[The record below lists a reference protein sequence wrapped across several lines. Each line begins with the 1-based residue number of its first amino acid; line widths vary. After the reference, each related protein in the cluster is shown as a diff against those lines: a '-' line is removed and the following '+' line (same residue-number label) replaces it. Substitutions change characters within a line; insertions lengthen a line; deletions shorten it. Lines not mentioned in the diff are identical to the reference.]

1 MMGIIEAVVRQSDCL
16 ILPMSAASQAVIP
29 GRRIA
34 TGSATTAGRANAPT
48 DGGVESGAS
57 ARWGAPGAGRP
68 SLSMIPQVCVLAL
81 TTATTTPR

>member
-34 TGSATTAGRANAPT
+34 TGSATTAAGPT
-48 DGGVESGAS
+48 RLPAGGN
-57 ARWGAPGAGRP
+57 RIMP
-68 SLSMIPQVCVLAL
+68 SIHRQRSEEA
-81 TTATTTPR
+81 